1 MTPAQTPGTQQ
12 DTKRVQ
18 CPDCPDGSVWTSK
31 GPTEEICPT
40 CRGHAFVWRNVKENE
55 DGE

>member
-1 MTPAQTPGTQQ
+1 MSDVVKKP
-12 DTKRVQ
+12 

-40 CRGHAFVWRNVKENE
+40 CRGEAFVWVED
-55 DGE
+55 DGEAEDE